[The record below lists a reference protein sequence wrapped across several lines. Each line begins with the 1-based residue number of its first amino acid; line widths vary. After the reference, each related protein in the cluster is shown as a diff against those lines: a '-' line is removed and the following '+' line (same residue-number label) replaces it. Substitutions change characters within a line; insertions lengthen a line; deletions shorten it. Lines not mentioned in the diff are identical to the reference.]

1 MGILGVSPPRCGAVH
16 GDTCVGSPAVGCR
29 GGLTPKPLV
38 VSSLGCCL
46 QQQSEQ
52 QSVSAPCQRERT
64 ASDLACPLNTS
75 VGERAAAPAPGSVGF
90 AGFGLQA
97 PGRANRGCQMEAGN
111 RIPTA
116 PGLPSPSQRPGSR
129 SWDQLPGRCL
139 ASALYPLHPARGH
152 GERGDIGDTQGVT
165 AVGGWG
171 MQGYAWGTSCP
182 GEGGLGAGSPWGA
195 WGASFQ
201 ACGWMGPSAAPNL
214 LDFPEKIKP
223 GAGRVRQPPSSARHF
238 TWAGRGA
245 ATENGKNRF
254 EPLKSLFGVQ

>member
-1 MGILGVSPPRCGAVH
+1 MDL
-16 GDTCVGSPAVGCR
+16 
-29 GGLTPKPLV
+29 L
-38 VSSLGCCL
+38 
-46 QQQSEQ
+46 
-52 QSVSAPCQRERT
+52 
-64 ASDLACPLNTS
+64 DLAC
-75 VGERAAAPAPGSVGF
+75 ERPGKQIGAARWRPVIGF
-90 AGFGLQA
+90 PRLPVFHRRHG
-97 PGRANRGCQMEAGN
+97 GRARGAGTSS
-111 RIPTA
+111 RDGALHPPCTRCT
-116 PGLPSPSQRPGSR
+116 QRGDTGSGGTSGTRRGSR
-129 SWDQLPGRCL
+129 R
-139 ASALYPLHPARGH
+139 
-152 GERGDIGDTQGVT
+152 
-165 AVGGWG
+165 GGWG

-223 GAGRVRQPPSSARHF
+223 GTGRVRQPPSSARHF